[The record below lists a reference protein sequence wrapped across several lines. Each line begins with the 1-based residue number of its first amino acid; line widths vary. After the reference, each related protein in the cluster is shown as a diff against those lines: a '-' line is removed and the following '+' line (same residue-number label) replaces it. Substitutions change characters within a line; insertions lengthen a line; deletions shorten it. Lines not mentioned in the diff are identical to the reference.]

1 MDDKES
7 VVDDKES
14 VVDDKESVVDDKES
28 VVDDKESVV
37 DDKESVV
44 DDKESVVDDKESVVD
59 DKESVVDDKESVVD
73 DKESVVDDK
82 ESVVD
87 DKESVVDD
95 KESVVDHIE
104 PLHRQEIKPVTPKHS
119 QNASVKKSTFNAL
132 VIGVIILV
140 GVTAFLAG
148 SYTSNQDSDQI
159 SAEELEEAL
168 AKLEL
173 RLLQNQLPKNQPQAA
188 PAAAGGVPQ
197 TDPIRISIDDDP
209 IIGDPNAA
217 ITIIE
222 FSDFQCPFCARF
234 NAQTLPPLM
243 EEYIQ
248 QGKVKLVF
256 RDFPIQSIHP
266 NAVPASLAA
275 ECANEQGKFKEM
287 HDVLFDNQRQ
297 WSDIDTADAVSIF
310 NQYANSMQLDETA
323 FSSCLNNGKYI
334 EEINKDLRDG
344 RSYGVS
350 GTPGFFIGNDQVGY
364 IEIKGAQPFESFKR
378 VIDAQ
383 LGT

>member
-1 MDDKES
+1 MDNKENVPDGKEGTLEDKQDASE
-7 VVDDKES
+7 
-14 VVDDKESVVDDKES
+14 
-28 VVDDKESVV
+28 
-37 DDKESVV
+37 
-44 DDKESVVDDKESVVD
+44 
-59 DKESVVDDKESVVD
+59 
-73 DKESVVDDK
+73 
-82 ESVVD
+82 
-87 DKESVVDD
+87 
-95 KESVVDHIE
+95 HIKNVSEQTENVSEQTE
-104 PLHRQEIKPVTPKHS
+104 PHHQEIKQVEPKHN
-119 QNASVKKSTFNAL
+119 QNVSVKKSTFNAL
-132 VIGVIILV
+132 IIGIIILV

-148 SYTSNQDSDQI
+148 TYTSGQDSDQI
-159 SAEELEEAL
+159 SSEDLDEAL

-173 RLLQNQLPKNQPQAA
+173 RILQNQLPKNQPQPA
-188 PAAAGGVPQ
+188 PATGGGGEMPQ
-197 TDPIRISIDDDP
+197 TDPVRISIDDDP
-209 IIGDPNAA
+209 IIGDPNAP

-243 EEYIQ
+243 DEYIQ

-266 NAVPASLAA
+266 NAVPASLAS

-287 HDVLFDNQRQ
+287 HDMLFDNQRQ
-297 WSDIDTADAVSIF
+297 WSNIETVDALSLF
-310 NQYANSMQLDETA
+310 NQYATSMQLDETA
-323 FSSCLNNGKYI
+323 FSSCLNSGKYI

-350 GTPGFFIGNDQVGY
+350 GTPGFFIGSDQVGY
-364 IEIKGAQPFESFKR
+364 VEIKGAQPFDSFKK